1 MTRFSLSELPLEN
14 LPPLTIPASCGAQVT
29 FRGLVRNHNE
39 GRTVIALD
47 YEAYPELAISE
58 GETILAEAVSRFGLD
73 DARAVHR
80 TGKLVIGEMAVMVDV
95 LSGHRGE
102 GFAACRWIID
112 QIKDRLPIWKHE
124 HYAEGDQEWVYCR
137 HQA

>member
-1 MTRFSLSELPLEN
+1 MGRFSLSELPLES
-14 LPPLTIPASCGAQVT
+14 LSTLAIPAAAGAQVS

-39 GRTVIALD
+39 GRQVVALA
-47 YEAYPELAISE
+47 YEAYPALALSE
-58 GETILAEAVSRFGLD
+58 GEAILEEACMNFGLE

-80 TGKLVIGEMAVMVDV
+80 VGTLAIGEQAVIVEV
-95 LSGHRGE
+95 ASGHRGE

-112 QIKDRLPIWKHE
+112 QIKERVPIWKHE
-124 HYAEGDQEWVYCR
+124 RYAEGDQEWVYCR